1 MDDMNINGKKIYL
14 LFEEHGA
21 SSRHLTDTEV
31 VSLADYII
39 SEGINYDTIPDT
51 LKFNSR
57 VATAC
62 KQRGIVLPD
71 IVMYYCFN

>member
-14 LFEEHGA
+14 LFEEHGT
-21 SSRHLTDTEV
+21 SSKHLTDTEV
-31 VSLADYII
+31 ASLADYIT

-51 LKFNSR
+51 LKFNTR
-57 VATAC
+57 VASAC
-62 KQRGIVLPD
+62 KQRGLILSD